1 MNNIQNLANELDK
14 QSEKYKKIRETLST
28 PDYNSYSKII
38 KEYVKLK
45 EQNKLLEEI
54 SQLDIKRKNMLL
66 LKIGNRSKD
75 SNDSDSDS
83 DNNRIIIHHDIN
95 KASKDNK
102 NKENNMM
109 MSNKNEIVMNKNDDT
124 FSFAFGL
131 LSCVWWG
138 LNITALFVASIYKTI
153 NYI

>member
-28 PDYNSYSKII
+28 PDYNSYAKII

-54 SQLDIKRKNMLL
+54 SQLDIRRKNMLL

-75 SNDSDSDS
+75 SNDSDRYNDSDS
-83 DNNRIIIHHDIN
+83 DNNRNIIHHDIN

-102 NKENNMM
+102 YKENNMM
-109 MSNKNEIVMNKNDDT
+109 MSNKNEIVMNKNDDI
-124 FSFAFGL
+124 FLFAFGL
-131 LSCVWWG
+131 LSCV
-138 LNITALFVASIYKTI
+138 
-153 NYI
+153 